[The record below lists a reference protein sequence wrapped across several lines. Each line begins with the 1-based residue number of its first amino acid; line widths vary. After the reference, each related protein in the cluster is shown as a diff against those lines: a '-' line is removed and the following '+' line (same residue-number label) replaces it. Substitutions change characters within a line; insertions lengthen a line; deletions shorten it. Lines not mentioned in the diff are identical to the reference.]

1 MTRGRGPP
9 LTQQI
14 GGEKGGGTGCT
25 LRPPPDTTI
34 AQGRG
39 SGRWFLGNGR
49 RLISLACGSSHIA
62 QVRGLRVTV
71 AAMFKARAISL
82 GGGVLTV
89 PS

>member
-14 GGEKGGGTGCT
+14 GGEKGGSTGCT

-39 SGRWFLGNGR
+39 SGRWFLGNGGKA
-49 RLISLACGSSHIA
+49 IGGACGSSHFA
-62 QVRGLRVTV
+62 QVRGLRVPV
-71 AAMFKARAISL
+71 AILIKARAFSWV
-82 GGGVLTV
+82 GGL
-89 PS
+89 